1 VAEIEQGKSVL
12 SPDGLRKLLENGGE
26 SLTQDEQVLL
36 LAMLSV
42 EAETGKSFGAE
53 ERAAL
58 DELVA
63 RVESYDANEL
73 AQAVKHLV
81 TAKSQADR
89 KLEWPELK
97 RGQHKD
103 R

>member
-1 VAEIEQGKSVL
+1 MAKAEQKRSVL
-12 SPDGLRKLLENGGE
+12 SPDGIRKLLENGGE
-26 SLTQDEQVLL
+26 SLTQDEQALL

-42 EAETGKSFGAE
+42 EAETGESFGAE
-53 ERAAL
+53 ERAVL
-58 DELVA
+58 DKLMA

-81 TAKSQADR
+81 TAKAQTDR

-97 RGQHKD
+97 RGQPKRH
-103 R
+103 